1 MNRSENPL
9 EPAVLKAYEEVLK
22 KDGKEFNRDNI
33 ERIDS
38 IYVGESKLV
47 DGQVNAQTRIIF
59 GSFGEIDGRIEGS
72 ELNRDLAAEYR
83 EDKNF
88 IVRDIMVNDVHS
100 ASFVFENTKNN
111 LFGIEISTLYA
122 FFIIFIVMS
131 GFTSVLLLVLHK
143 RVEKLM
149 HGIR

>member
-1 MNRSENPL
+1 L
-9 EPAVLKAYEEVLK
+9 
-22 KDGKEFNRDNI
+22 I
-33 ERIDS
+33 
-38 IYVGESKLV
+38 
-47 DGQVNAQTRIIF
+47 DGQINADTRVVF
-59 GSFGEIDGRIEGS
+59 GSFGEIEGKIVGAK
-72 ELNRDLAAEYR
+72 LNRELAAEYR

-88 IVRDIMVNDVHS
+88 IVRDIIVNDVHT

-131 GFTSVLLLVLHK
+131 GVTSVLLLVLHK